1 MVSHAH
7 KEDEMGTIR
16 TSATAAAAALIVA
29 SILAHTPAAAEP
41 LVVASPTRTLAAQP
55 LATGKVQRTA
65 QPRTSARAAPRRVQP
80 PATGSNGDDAGYV
93 MRGPNTISLIARL
106 PWWRSPDMQTIQYRD
121 KEYVSQVLS
130 AADAWFVAT
139 TGETDVVR
147 SDGVVVASADDL
159 NEIDLAD
166 GAAFAAHDFGQT
178 DMAAAFIP
186 ESNEQSWLHALLALL
201 GGALAAVSAAR
212 FLFV

>member
-1 MVSHAH
+1 
-7 KEDEMGTIR
+7 MGTIR
-16 TSATAAAAALIVA
+16 TSATAAAALIVA
-29 SILAHTPAAAEP
+29 SILAHTPAVAEP
-41 LVVASPTRTLAAQP
+41 QAAASPTRTLAAQP
-55 LATGKVQRTA
+55 LMTAKVQRAA
-65 QPRTSARAAPRRVQP
+65 QPRISARAAPRRAQP
-80 PATGSNGDDAGYV
+80 PATGPNGGDLRNV
-93 MRGPNTISLIARL
+93 MRGPDTIGLIARL
-106 PWWRSPDMQTIQYRD
+106 PWWRAPDIQTIEYRD
-121 KEYVSQVLS
+121 KDYVSQVLS
-130 AADAWFVAT
+130 AADAWFIAT

-147 SDGVVVASADDL
+147 SDGIVVASADEL